1 MSGNFIVIEGLDGS
15 GKATQTELLYESIKK
30 SGEEIKKIS
39 FPNYSDPS
47 SSLVKMYLRGD
58 FGKNSSDTNCYAASS
73 FYSVDRYASY
83 QKYWKEDYKQGKI
96 ILSDRYTTANMV
108 HQTSKL
114 PKESWD
120 SFTNWIYDFEF
131 EKLLLPIPNLVIY
144 LDMSPN
150 VSKKLILKRYD
161 GDKTKEDIHEADFEY
176 LLQCREAAMYSAE
189 KYGWVVVKCDDG
201 ENPYSIEEIHNKVK
215 QATNKILDIFK

>member
-1 MSGNFIVIEGLDGS
+1 MSGKFIVIEGLDGS
-15 GKATQTELLYESIKK
+15 GKATQTGLLFESIDRCCEK
-30 SGEEIKKIS
+30 IKQIS

-83 QKYWKEDYKQGKI
+83 HKYWKQDYLNGTI
-96 ILSDRYTTANMV
+96 ILADRYTTANMV

-114 PKESWD
+114 PKEQWD

-131 EKLLLPIPNLVIY
+131 KKLLLPVPDLVVY

-150 VSKKLILKRYD
+150 VSKQLILKRYD
-161 GDKTKEDIHEADFEY
+161 GDETKEDIHEADFQY
-176 LLQCREAAMYSAE
+176 LLKCREAAMFSAN
-189 KYGWVVVKCDDG
+189 KYGWIVVKCDDG
-201 ENPYSIEEIHNKVK
+201 EKPFSIEEIHNKVK
-215 QATNKILDIFK
+215 EATNTILNIF